1 MTKGRKVKP
10 RRAQA
15 RSAETRQ
22 LILDRALAL
31 FRQRGFERTTMRQ
44 IAADAELSLGAA
56 YYYFPSKE
64 AIVLAY
70 YQRHQDE
77 HATRFRAAVERA
89 GAGPGPER
97 VRLLFDS
104 KLELLR
110 RDRRL
115 LTALFGALFQSV
127 GQPAAPLSVFSADTA
142 PVRRAAIDLCREALG
157 GDDPLLALSLWLGQL
172 GLILY
177 FVHDRSPRQE
187 RTRRLLDGAVPLLAP
202 LLLAARS
209 PMADPLR
216 ARLTA
221 LLGDAGLLES
231 EAGPPP
237 PRHATTG
244 A

>member
-1 MTKGRKVKP
+1 MTTTGKRRP
-10 RRAQA
+10 RRQQA

-31 FRQRGFERTTMRQ
+31 FRKRGFERTTMRQ
-44 IAADAELSLGAA
+44 IAADADLSLGAA

-77 HATRFRAAVERA
+77 HAERFHRAVERA
-89 GAGPGPER
+89 GAAPGVAQ
-97 VRLLFDS
+97 VRLLLDS

-127 GQPAAPLSVFSADTA
+127 GQPGAPLSVFSPDTA
-142 PVRRAAIDLCREALG
+142 AVRRAAIDLCREALG
-157 GDDPLLALSLWLGQL
+157 GDDEILALSLWLAHL
-172 GLILY
+172 GLVLY

-209 PMADPLR
+209 PLAGPLR
-216 ARLTA
+216 QSLIT
-221 LLGDAGLLES
+221 LLADAGLLAQS
-231 EAGPPP
+231 SPTPAP
-237 PRHATTG
+237 TTST
-244 A
+244 

>member
-1 MTKGRKVKP
+1 MTRGKART

-15 RSAETRQ
+15 RSSETRQ

-31 FRQRGFERTTMRQ
+31 FRKRGFERTTMRQ
-44 IAADAELSLGAA
+44 IAADAGLSLGAA

-64 AIVLAY
+64 SIVLAY
-70 YQRHQDE
+70 YQRHHDE
-77 HATRFRAAVERA
+77 HVERFRRQVASA
-89 GAGPGPER
+89 GAAPGPEQ
-97 VRLLFDS
+97 VRILLES
-104 KLELLR
+104 KLEILQ

-127 GQPAAPLSVFSADTA
+127 GQPGAPLSVFSPDTA

-157 GDDPLLALSLWLGQL
+157 GDDPLLALALWLAQL

-187 RTRRLLDGAVPLLAP
+187 RTRQLLDGSLGLLAP

-209 PMADPLR
+209 PLAEPLR
-216 ARLTA
+216 GRLAA
-221 LLGDAGLLES
+221 LLGGAGLL
-231 EAGPPP
+231 A
-237 PRHATTG
+237 R
-244 A
+244 

>member
-1 MTKGRKVKP
+1 MTTSGKNRP
-10 RRAQA
+10 RRTQA

-31 FRQRGFERTTMRQ
+31 FRKRGFERTTMRQ
-44 IAADAELSLGAA
+44 IAADAGLSLGAA

-77 HATRFRAAVERA
+77 QAERFRRAVEAA
-89 GAGPGPER
+89 GALPGAPR

-104 KLELLR
+104 KLELLQ

-127 GQPAAPLSVFSADTA
+127 GQPGAPLSVFSPDTA
-142 PVRRAAIDLCREALG
+142 AVRRAAIDLCREALG
-157 GDDPLLALSLWLGQL
+157 GDDEILALSLWLAQL

-187 RTRRLLDGAVPLLAP
+187 RTRRLLDGAVPLLTP
-202 LLLAARS
+202 LLVAARS
-209 PMADPLR
+209 PLAGPLR
-216 ARLTA
+216 QRLTA
-221 LLGDAGLLES
+221 LLADAGLLDPS
-231 EAGPPP
+231 PAGVV
-237 PRHATTG
+237 RVDG
-244 A
+244 